1 MIRRHADGTL
11 LCKGT
16 TQNVFTSADDNKVVR
31 LNDTYFNRLKAAYEK
46 DKEELVKDDDC
57 G

>member
-1 MIRRHADGTL
+1 MKGATPKL
-11 LCKGT
+11 L
-16 TQNVFTSADDNKVVR
+16 TSADDNKVVR

>member
-46 DKEELVKDDDC
+46 DKEELGKDDDC